1 MRSSLRSPDLGHSVL
16 AHTDQAVPQGVGG
29 EVHHAPQVPVQ
40 HVSVLH
46 LPVGAGGRRRRPPEC
61 EDVSPRRAQ
70 EDGGQMAGHR
80 HAGQAAGPVPAG
92 RDLSLQLSQ
101 QTHFKILNKLFASF
115 STNSLQV
122 SQQTP
127 SRFST
132 NSIKI
137 LYKLFESFSTN
148 SLQVFQLIPSK
159 FLNKL
164 MSQ

>member
-16 AHTDQAVPQGVGG
+16 AHTDQAVPQAVGG

-40 HVSVLH
+40 HVSILH

-80 HAGQAAGPVPAG
+80 HTGQAAGAVPAG
-92 RDLSLQLSQ
+92 RDLSLQVSQ
-101 QTHFKILNKLFASF
+101 QTLYNFLNKLSTSF
-115 STNSLQV
+115 LTDSLQV
-122 SQQTP
+122 SQQT
-127 SRFST
+127 
-132 NSIKI
+132 
-137 LYKLFESFSTN
+137 LY
-148 SLQVFQLIPSK
+148 K

-164 MSQ
+164 ISRF